1 MSIYFYHIFIS
12 LCHIT
17 SKVKPPIVHVLCIS
31 YVYSVRMQ
39 TDQQV
44 LVKTQTPLKKNQLQL
59 RVSTHVLAILRLYKI
74 VLYMLRCKFSPYTV
88 LYGPKMA

>member
-1 MSIYFYHIFIS
+1 MYKLRIQCTYADRPTSISQDTNTF
-12 LCHIT
+12 
-17 SKVKPPIVHVLCIS
+17 
-31 YVYSVRMQ
+31 
-39 TDQQV
+39 
-44 LVKTQTPLKKNQLQL
+44 KKNQLQL